1 MTDRFD
7 RRDGPP
13 ADSAAGERIRAA
25 LRPYQHPSLRESL
38 GQIATS
44 FLPFL
49 ACWWLMYL
57 SLRVHYGLTL
67 LLAIPA
73 AGFLIRI
80 FIIQHDCGHGAFF
93 RSHRANHLVGAICG
107 VVTLT
112 PYANW
117 RRQHAGHHAHWN
129 NLDQRLSG
137 ADIYSSCLTLEEYLA
152 LDRRGRFLHRL
163 LRQPG
168 LALVLLPPLVF
179 LVLYRI
185 PFDTPKGWHRERWS
199 VHGTNLAIAALFVG
213 LGTLLGFRDVLLVQ
227 LPISILGA
235 IAGVWLF
242 SVQHRFEQARWARQG
257 DWTFID
263 AALRGSSYLRLPR
276 LLQWFTGNI
285 GFHHVHH
292 LNPRIPNYRL
302 EACHR
307 QIPAL
312 SAIPALTL
320 GSAIRSRHLWLWDEA
335 RGRLVGFPR

>member
-1 MTDRFD
+1 MTAPFD

-13 ADSAAGERIRAA
+13 PDIDDGEPIRAA
-25 LRPYQHPSLRESL
+25 LRSFQQPSLPESL

-49 ACWWLMYL
+49 GCWGLMYV
-57 SLRVHYGLTL
+57 SLGINYGLTL

-93 RSHRANHLVGAICG
+93 RSRQANHMVGAVCG
-107 VVTLT
+107 VLTLT

-137 ADIYSSCLTLEEYLA
+137 ADIYSSCLTLEEYRA
-152 LDRRGRFLHRL
+152 LDRRSRFLHRL
-163 LRQPG
+163 LRQPL

-185 PFDTPKGWHRERWS
+185 PFDTPKGWRRERRS
-199 VHGTNLAIAALFVG
+199 VHATNLALAGLFIG
-213 LGTLLGFRDVLLVQ
+213 LGSLLGFREVLLVQ

-242 SVQHRFEQARWARQG
+242 SVQHRFERALWARQG

-263 AALRGSSYLRLPR
+263 AALRGSSYLRMPR

-285 GFHHVHH
+285 GFHHIHH

-302 EACHR
+302 EACQR
-307 QIPAL
+307 QVPAL
-312 SAIPALTL
+312 GATPALTL
-320 GSAIRSRHLWLWDEA
+320 RTAFRSRHLWLWDEA
-335 RGRLVGFPR
+335 SGRLVGFPT